1 MKAEIAVVKG
11 APPQK
16 AVIGASRPVSIG
28 RSKTADLQIASTVV
42 SRNHCQVHHDGTSWV
57 VTDLQ
62 SRNGTWIE
70 GDRVSSH
77 ALEDGDII
85 SLGRRIVLRFHILEA
100 PEPVEDEIEEVP
112 EGCPFCER
120 YIEPAVATE
129 TGADGAVYHKGCL
142 ELSRLVGKD
151 IGGYRVIERLP
162 GALHRFRSHQA
173 SLNRQV
179 LLLAF
184 DSDTVDGP
192 GFRDRLLAEV
202 KATSKL
208 LHPKILQMHDFLEEG
223 GSCLVA
229 MEFFKGQTLEEILDR
244 RKFVNVPAAL
254 SISEQVVDG
263 LAYAEGQGLVTD
275 RLFPSDILTDDENS
289 TKLDYFCSPV
299 TGRVPTW
306 ALAYLAPEVISARGL
321 RVNGERPTEREPALR
336 SAVYSMG
343 AILYHMLAGIPP
355 FEGETDEEV
364 LPKIVK
370 GTPPPLRKVNIKV
383 SAALVRVVER
393 AMDKDPAARPASFSA
408 FKEDLRKIISP
419 GL

>member
-1 MKAEIAVVKG
+1 
-11 APPQK
+11 
-16 AVIGASRPVSIG
+16 VIGASRPVSIG

-244 RKFVNVPAAL
+244 R
-254 SISEQVVDG
+254 I
-263 LAYAEGQGLVTD
+263 
-275 RLFPSDILTDDENS
+275 FPSDILTDDENS